1 MLAAAAAAASP
12 RGATLPRGSSSRAA
26 VRGGGGGVGGRA
38 PRAARTRGPA
48 RRASRAGPVTTRAVS
63 IFDAARGEDEPSQ
76 SIPGSMGT
84 DAATPPAATPS
95 RPNPPNPTPPAR
107 RRPAGAP
114 VVAPTVISSKAALLA
129 TAEDLADD
137 VDAAEERL
145 ARRNGARTS
154 RGGKEKDGIVGWT
167 LEAVDRGLDSIERER
182 PSTAQAAWK
191 VASEAEKVAKN
202 PTVQK
207 GVKLTADAGIEVV
220 KRAAPVIGKVAGN
233 VGKFAAKSAFSAAV
247 GGVFPKKKNDGGKSK
262 EK

>member
-1 MLAAAAAAASP
+1 MLASAAASP
-12 RGATLPRGSSSRAA
+12 RGAVLPRGSSRTRDAS
-26 VRGGGGGVGGRA
+26 VGGGRRVRVGGGRA
-38 PRAARTRGPA
+38 PRAAR
-48 RRASRAGPVTTRAVS
+48 RASRAGPTTPRAVS
-63 IFDAARGEDEPSQ
+63 IFDAARGEDEPSR

-95 RPNPPNPTPPAR
+95 RPNPPPNPTTPPAR

-129 TAEDLADD
+129 TAEDLVDD
-137 VDAAEERL
+137 DDAAEERL
-145 ARRNGARTS
+145 ARRGARTA
-154 RGGKEKDGIVGWT
+154 RGGGEDQKGGVVGWT
-167 LEAVDRGLDSIERER
+167 LEAVDRGLDSVERER

-191 VASEAEKVAKN
+191 VASEAEKVANN
-202 PTVQK
+202 PTVRK